1 MSGMKIST
9 QKAAELLGV
18 SRMQIS
24 RLVSA
29 GEIKAERFGNALQVD
44 LDSLHRYQDLRPG
57 PGRPAQPDVA
67 WAMLGDANPRG
78 LRDLHALAIAVRRRA
93 DRHELRVLPGSLNR
107 LLDDHRVVVSGAAS
121 AAHAGA
127 AVQDRAPYDLYIR
140 RSDYPALVKEYRM
153 RDSDEPNLIVR
164 VAPDDAWLFE
174 RGHHAPIVVS
184 MVDMVDDRDDR
195 SASEAL
201 RVRAEA

>member
-1 MSGMKIST
+1 MKISA
-9 QKAAELLGV
+9 QKAAQLLGV

-57 PGRPAQPDVA
+57 PGRPARPDVA
-67 WAMLGDANPRG
+67 WDMLGDAKPRA

-127 AVQDRAPYDLYIR
+127 AVQGRPPYDLYIR

-153 RDSDEPNLIVR
+153 RDSNKPNLIVR

-174 RGHHAPIVVS
+174 QGHHAPMIVS
-184 MVDMVDDRDDR
+184 MVDMVDDAMTAR
-195 SASEAL
+195 
-201 RVRAEA
+201 RAERCRARA

>member
-1 MSGMKIST
+1 MRCKST
-9 QKAAELLGV
+9 STPSTAIRICAP
-18 SRMQIS
+18 
-24 RLVSA
+24 A
-29 GEIKAERFGNALQVD
+29 PD
-44 LDSLHRYQDLRPG
+44 DRPS
-57 PGRPAQPDVA
+57 PDVA
-67 WAMLGDANPRG
+67 WAMLGDAKPRG

-127 AVQDRAPYDLYIR
+127 AVQDRPPYDLYIR

-174 RGHHAPIVVS
+174 RGHHAPIDR
-184 MVDMVDDRDDR
+184 VDGRHGRR
-195 SASEAL
+195 S
-201 RVRAEA
+201 R

>member
-1 MSGMKIST
+1 MSCMKISA
-9 QKAAELLGV
+9 QKAAALLGV
-18 SRMQIS
+18 SRMQVS

-44 LDSLHRYQDLRPG
+44 LDSLHRYQDLRPR
-57 PGRPAQPDVA
+57 PGRPARPDVA
-67 WAMLGDANPRG
+67 WELLRHANPRG

-107 LLDDHRVVVSGAAS
+107 LLDDHRVVVSGTAS

-127 AVQDRAPYDLYIR
+127 AVQDRPPYDLYIR
-140 RSDYPALVKEYRM
+140 RSDYSALVKEYRM
-153 RDSDEPNLIVR
+153 RVSDEPNLIVR

-174 RGHHAPIVVS
+174 RGRRAPMVVS

-195 SASEAL
+195 SASEAV
-201 RVRAEA
+201 RARAEA